1 MGRVALSPCAA
12 GGSGGRER
20 AVCFQPAGWAG
31 RVLSD
36 CRRGAHGAFDAAI
49 TRGDAT
55 RHVRRSCRQ
64 PARASLRSAL
74 VGAVRGLCAPR
85 SWTQSGA
92 CALRARGRRQAPVRS
107 ARRGRRRNLVRP
119 RRRSAAKPERLID
132 GFAGWAV
139 WHYPPAQQGVVAAA
153 NARCAF
159 SLQAGRAGCSQTAA
173 VARTARSMPPS
184 PEVMPHGTC
193 CEVVANLLAL
203 RARGCR
209 RRSREAAAPAKHR
222 LFASVSAHV
231 SASRN
236 RP

>member
-1 MGRVALSPCAA
+1 VALSPCAA

-20 AVCFQPAGWAG
+20 AVCFQPAGWAR
-31 RVLSD
+31 RVLSA

-55 RHVRRSCRQ
+55 RHMLRSRRQ

-107 ARRGRRRNLVRP
+107 TRRGRRRNLVRP

-132 GFAGWAV
+132 GFAGRAV

-153 NARCAF
+153 NAQCAF
-159 SLQAGRAGCSQTAA
+159 SLQAGRTLCFQPAG
-173 VARTARSMPPS
+173 VAHT
-184 PEVMPHGTC
+184 V
-193 CEVVANLLAL
+193 LLA
-203 RARGCR
+203 CR
-209 RRSREAAAPAKHR
+209 RGAHGASSLQAWRTRCFQPAGWAHTVPLACR
-222 LFASVSAHV
+222 LGAHGASSLQAGRTRCVRGRHHQ
-231 SASRN
+231 R
-236 RP
+236 